1 MKNNDKMFEVRCG
14 INHNKKEVL
23 FLPYSVHADFNKTI
37 SSNDD
42 TLMAKLVE
50 LFAEF
55 SELEVPKKM
64 TFQALI
70 EENADDLYTIDDLL
84 RLLKAVRLCTAFHKN

>member
-23 FLPYSVHADFNKTI
+23 FLPHSVHADFDKTI

-42 TLMAKLVE
+42 ALMAKLVE

-55 SELEVPKKM
+55 SELEAPKKNA
-64 TFQALI
+64 FQALI
-70 EENADDLYTIDDLL
+70 EKNADNLSTLDDLL
-84 RLLKAVRLCTAFHKN
+84 RLLKAVRICTAFYED